1 MSVDN
6 LVAISRLYGSNPE
19 YIVAGGGNTSFKDEK
34 TLYIK
39 ESGTSLADCTA
50 DTFVKMDRTVLAKIW
65 ENTYPED
72 PDKRESAVLEDMMS
86 AKMAGEEHKRPSV
99 ETLLHDLLP
108 FAYVVHT
115 HPALINGLTCSKEG
129 EKAAERIFGGNAGN
143 VNIALW
149 IPSVNPG
156 YILSLTVKKA
166 MADYAAKKGK
176 APSIILLQNHGV
188 FVGANTTEEI
198 NLIYKNIADNINAYI
213 KHKPNLSGE
222 VSGWKTSC
230 ATFPVLK
237 DLAESAGDG
246 ERFVSFRRNAGI
258 ISVVE
263 NRSAFAPV
271 SSALSPDHI
280 VYAGSD
286 PLFVET
292 NTENL
297 DQISSDIKTAW
308 DNHLTT
314 FGKAP
319 KTVAIQGLGVF
330 GIGTSE
336 KAAGLALD
344 LFCDAIKVAVYA
356 EAFGGVQ
363 FMPKHQIDF
372 INNWEVERYRTNVSV
387 GK

>member
-1 MSVDN
+1 MSVED
-6 LVAISRLYGSNPE
+6 LVSISRYYGANPE
-19 YIVAGGGNTSFKDEK
+19 YVVAGGGNTSFKDNT

-39 ESGTSLADCTA
+39 GSGTSLADCTA
-50 DTFVKMDRTVLAKIW
+50 DTFVKMDRFALAKIW
-65 ENTYPED
+65 EKNYPED
-72 PDKRESAVLEDMMS
+72 PDKRESAVLEDMMA

-99 ETLLHDLLP
+99 ETLLHDMLP
-108 FAYVVHT
+108 YSYVIHT
-115 HPALINGLTCSKEG
+115 HPSLINGITCSKEG
-129 EKAAERIFGGNAGN
+129 AEAAERIFAGQAGNAS
-143 VNIALW
+143 IALW

-166 MADYAAKKGK
+166 MDDYKARTGK
-176 APSIILLQNHGV
+176 DAEIIFLQNHGV
-188 FVGANTTEEI
+188 FVGANTTEKI
-198 NLIYKNIADNINAYI
+198 KAIYENIVEKINAHI
-213 KHKPNLSGE
+213 KHKPDLSGE
-222 VSGWKTSC
+222 VSSFGLSEKII
-230 ATFPVLK
+230 PMLEK
-237 DLAESAGDG
+237 IAESDGAGK
-246 ERFVSFRRNAGI
+246 RFVRFRRNVGI

-263 NRSAFAPV
+263 NRAAFLPV

-297 DQISSDIKTAW
+297 DQISSDIKAAW
-308 DNHLTT
+308 DNHIKVK
-314 FGKAP
+314 GKAP

-336 KAAGLALD
+336 KAAGLAID
-344 LFCDAIKVAVYA
+344 LFVDAIKVAVYT

-363 FMPKHQIDF
+363 FMPQDQIDF